1 MDENM
6 QLASKQKKDII
17 NNLKSQHLWK
27 KKIIANILVYI
38 FPVLC
43 YAWIKFLTKGSNCVL
58 FSNLFLIKLY
68 IIHIFPSH

>member
-17 NNLKSQHLWK
+17 NNLKSQHLRK

-43 YAWIKFLTKGSNCVL
+43 YA
-58 FSNLFLIKLY
+58 
-68 IIHIFPSH
+68 